1 MTLMFFMVQPYPDRM
16 FPREHGAYGQ
26 MIAPIVASLFA
37 GRPTMAALLV
47 AVAIVAA
54 FVAHEPLLVLIGRRG
69 TRARREQGSRAWRW
83 LVASGG
89 VALAAATAT
98 VFLMPADARWTLLLP
113 LPFVMVLGIAMAWGH
128 EKSTVAEVAVAL
140 AFSFASVPV
149 ARAAG
154 LAMSPAF
161 AIALVFA
168 AMFVTSTLAVRAVI
182 LGSRGGGNPGA
193 QRITRMAAALSIA
206 AILVSAVVAAMRGW
220 MSAPMATAFVPGL
233 VVASGL
239 VVAPPPAS
247 ALRRAGWT
255 LVGATVATVVI
266 LIVVSAS

>member
-1 MTLMFFMVQPYPDRM
+1 M

-26 MIAPIVASLFA
+26 MIAPIVASLFT
-37 GRPTMAALLV
+37 GRPNMAALLV
-47 AVAIVAA
+47 AAA
-54 FVAHEPLLVLIGRRG
+54 VVSGFVAHEPLLVLLGRRG

-83 LVASGG
+83 LVASA
-89 VALAAATAT
+89 ALALVAAVAA
-98 VFLMPADARWTLLLP
+98 VVLMPGAARWTLLAP
-113 LPFVMVLGIAMAWGH
+113 LPFVLILGIAMASGR

-140 AFSFASVPV
+140 AFSFAGVPV

-154 LAMSPAF
+154 LATPPAF

-182 LGSRGGGNPGA
+182 LGSRGGGNPEA

-206 AILVSAVVAAMRGW
+206 AVVVSVLVATMRGW
-220 MSAPMATAFVPGL
+220 MSSPVAVAFAPGL
-233 VVASGL
+233 AVASWL
-239 VVAPPPAS
+239 VLAPPPAS

-255 LVGATVATVVI
+255 LVGATVATFVL
-266 LIVVSAS
+266 LIAAVR